1 MDSTV
6 SLPTFFAQH
15 PVFTRE
21 ALVRHLSEASGK
33 EPNPATVRE
42 LLRYHQRTGRI
53 LAVRRGL
60 FATVTPGSTPESA
73 PIDAFL
79 VGALGCPEGVL
90 AYHTALELHGLAY
103 STFEEVQILVPR
115 SQRGWSFRGVDFRP
129 LRAREALGEA
139 AMTLGVE
146 AMDRLGMDLRVTS
159 QARTLVDV
167 LDRPD
172 WAGGWEEV
180 WRSLEG
186 LRVVDLPEVRDYL
199 ERLDNAT
206 TAALV
211 GFFLEQHREALGVNE
226 AELASLESMR
236 PKGKHYLSRAEGGR
250 LAKRWNLI
258 VPEPLWRR
266 TWEELE

>member
-1 MDSTV
+1 M
-6 SLPTFFAQH
+6 SLLTFFALH
-15 PVFTRE
+15 PVFRRE
-21 ALVRHLSEASGK
+21 AFVHHLAETGGK
-33 EPNPATVRE
+33 APNPATVRE

-60 FATVTPGSTPESA
+60 FATVAPGATPEST
-73 PIDAFL
+73 PVDTYL
-79 VGALGCPEGVL
+79 VGALGCPGGVL
-90 AYHTALELHGLAY
+90 AYHSALELHGLAY
-103 STFEEVQILVPR
+103 SAFEEVQILVPR
-115 SQRGWSFRGVDFRP
+115 PQRGWAFRGVDYRP
-129 LRAREALGEA
+129 LRAPEALGEA
-139 AMTLGVE
+139 AMALGVE
-146 AMDRLGMDLRVTS
+146 SMDRLGMDVRVTS

-186 LRVVDLPEVRDYL
+186 LRLVDLQEVMSYL
-199 ERLDNAT
+199 ECLGNAT

-226 AELASLESMR
+226 TELKGLEPMR
-236 PKGKHYLSRAEGGR
+236 PKGKHYLSRTEGGR

-266 TWEELE
+266 AWEELG

>member
-1 MDSTV
+1 M
-6 SLPTFFAQH
+6 SLSVFFALH

-21 ALVRHLSEASGK
+21 TLVRHLVDVGGRA
-33 EPNPATVRE
+33 PNPATVRE
-42 LLRYHQRTGRI
+42 LLRYHQRTGHI

-60 FATVTPGSTPESA
+60 FASIPPGSAQESA
-73 PIDAFL
+73 PIDAYL
-79 VGALGCPEGVL
+79 VGAMGCPGGVL

-115 SQRGWSFRGVDFRP
+115 PQRGWTFKGVNYRP
-129 LRAREALGEA
+129 LRVREALGEV

-146 AMDRLGMDLRVTS
+146 SMDRSGMDIQVTR

-167 LDRPD
+167 LDRPE

-186 LRVVDLPEVRDYL
+186 LRLVDLPEVLAYL

-211 GFFLEQHREALGVNE
+211 GFFLEQHQEALGMDP
-226 AELASLESMR
+226 AELARLEPMR
-236 PKGKHYLSRAEGGR
+236 PKSRHYLSRTEGGR

-258 VPEPLWRR
+258 VPEPLWRQA
-266 TWEELE
+266 WEEPG

>member
-1 MDSTV
+1 M
-6 SLPTFFAQH
+6 SLPTFFALH

-21 ALVRHLSEASGK
+21 ALVRHLAETGGK
-33 EPNPATVRE
+33 EPNSATVRE

-60 FATVTPGSTPESA
+60 FATVPPGSTPEFA

-79 VGALGCPEGVL
+79 VAAMGCPEGVL
-90 AYHTALELHGLAY
+90 AYHAALELHGLAY
-103 STFEEVQILVPR
+103 STFEEVQVLVPR
-115 SQRGWSFRGVDFRP
+115 SQRAWAFRGVNYRP

-139 AMTLGVE
+139 AMTLGVDVV
-146 AMDRLGMDLRVTS
+146 DRLGMDIRVTS

-167 LDRPD
+167 LDRPEYS
-172 WAGGWEEV
+172 GGWEEV

-186 LRVVDLPEVRDYL
+186 LRLVDLGEVQDYL
-199 ERLDNAT
+199 ARLNNAT

-211 GFFLEQHREALGVNE
+211 GFFLEQHREALHVSE
-226 AELASLESMR
+226 AELARLEPMR
-236 PKGKHYLSRAEGGR
+236 PKGRHYLNRTEGGR

-266 TWEELE
+266 TWEELG

>member
-1 MDSTV
+1 M
-6 SLPTFFAQH
+6 SLLTFFALH

-21 ALVRHLSEASGK
+21 ALVRHLAASGGR

-60 FATVTPGSTPESA
+60 FASVQPGSTPESA
-73 PIDAFL
+73 PIDAYL
-79 VGALGCPEGVL
+79 VGAMGCPGGVL

-115 SQRGWSFRGVDFRP
+115 PQRGWTFRGVNYRP
-129 LRAREALGEA
+129 LRVREALGEA
-139 AMTLGVE
+139 ATTFGVE
-146 AMDRLGMDLRVTS
+146 AMDRMGMDIQVTS

-167 LDRPD
+167 LDRPE

-186 LRVVDLPEVRDYL
+186 IRLVDLPEVLAYL

-211 GFFLEQHREALGVNE
+211 GFFLEQHQEALGLD
-226 AELASLESMR
+226 AAGLASLEPMR
-236 PKGKHYLSRAEGGR
+236 PRGKHYLSRTEGGR

-258 VPEPLWRR
+258 VPEPLWRQG
-266 TWEELE
+266 WEEPG

>member
-1 MDSTV
+1 M
-6 SLPTFFAQH
+6 SLPLFFGMH

-21 ALVRHLSEASGK
+21 ALVRHLTEQGGR

-60 FATVTPGSTPESA
+60 FATVPPGSTPESA
-73 PIDAFL
+73 PMDAYL
-79 VGALGCPEGVL
+79 VGAMGCPGGVL

-115 SQRGWSFRGVDFRP
+115 LVRGWTFKGVDYRP

-146 AMDRLGMDLRVTS
+146 AMDRLGMDIQVTS

-167 LDRPD
+167 LDRPG

-186 LRVVDLPEVRDYL
+186 IRLLDLRAVLTYM

-211 GFFLEQHREALGVNE
+211 GFFLEQHQEALGLDA
-226 AELASLESMR
+226 AELASLEPMR
-236 PKGKHYLSRAEGGR
+236 PKSKHYLSRTEGGR

-258 VPEPLWRR
+258 VPERLWRR
-266 TWEELE
+266 AWEEMG